1 RRLHN
6 ERRRTAAFMP
16 NLGSSANF
24 GSIEVSRA
32 PETTDTELT
41 PLTCSS
47 LRSEPIDLES
57 RARCARSRS
66 SRLAASRYVLQH
78 ITGVRSCL
86 CTRSPSAVSG
96 QCQRCQRPSLRSG
109 PVLFEVARARRSL
122 LLLCHPEIPRRT
134 QIGG

>member
-1 RRLHN
+1 YSVDLN
-6 ERRRTAAFMP
+6 
-16 NLGSSANF
+16 NGSYIRPHSKF
-24 GSIEVSRA
+24 GVFRESGTVEVSRA
-32 PETTDTELT
+32 AETADTALR

-86 CTRSPSAVSG
+86 FTRSPSAVSG
-96 QCQRCQRPSLRSG
+96 QCQRFQRPLAWLGALINRVLRG
-109 PVLFEVARARRSL
+109 
-122 LLLCHPEIPRRT
+122 
-134 QIGG
+134 